1 MIPEVF
7 QGLYIGKCFLSEL
20 LHQKEDVTMK
30 KITCVVLALVLV
42 LGLLAGCGAETTTT
56 EPTTTDATT
65 TEPTTEATTTAP
77 VEETTARPNEERY
90 GGEYIMSTSNVP
102 SSLDPHYGD
111 GSMGNYQWALHCF
124 DTAIILGS
132 DGTFYPNL
140 CDYTLSE
147 DGTVLTLTMKEGK
160 FFSDGTPVTIE
171 DVVAS
176 YERLAAVAPNSG
188 FSKNFMAKLAD
199 TQVEGN
205 TVTYTFEAPDT
216 TILQRIGS
224 LNLQVWVMPK
234 AICEKYPDCEIDNI
248 EDVIGSNCYKLVSYD
263 DTFGVTME
271 RNEYYVPD
279 ETMTGPGPA
288 ATRYAYADS
297 ITYALNGDAAS
308 RTAAM
313 IAGEYTIGGI
323 TTEMQPYA
331 DQIGLKKMYTNAL
344 WTHAIFFN
352 LGPNRTDSP
361 VQDVNFRKAVRAALD
376 MEEIML
382 AVTNNDPD
390 RIVYDPAPIIK
401 ENTTYYTPAFEETEY
416 NIHDLTKAKEYLD
429 ASSYNGETI
438 KWLCSSGSAFY
449 RAAVV
454 GAQQLEAIGINV
466 ELYVVDS
473 GSHNGIR
480 SDVTADFD
488 IGAWE
493 TQKATYNPV
502 QQNNMILN
510 TAGGWWTGRVDEET
524 GVADEGFEWAAEWKD
539 ALARLKAAPTGSEE
553 SVAAYHE
560 IADLTVEN
568 VPYIG
573 FGWAITVTYC
583 QPDFVSNYDGIVSYY
598 WNSYTEQ

>member
-1 MIPEVF
+1 
-7 QGLYIGKCFLSEL
+7 
-20 LHQKEDVTMK
+20 MK
-30 KITCVVLALVLV
+30 KIICVVLALVMV
-42 LGLLAGCGAETTTT
+42 LGMAACGAKETTTT
-56 EPTTTDATT
+56 TTETTTPATT
-65 TEPTTEATTTAP
+65 TTTTTTTTEATTAP
-77 VEETTARPNEERY
+77 AEEVAARPYEERY
-90 GGEYIMSTSNVP
+90 GGDVVISTSNTP
-102 SSLDPHYGD
+102 TSLDAHYGD
-111 GSMGNYQWALHCF
+111 GAMGNYQWALHCF
-124 DTAIILGS
+124 DTAIILGA
-132 DGTFYPNL
+132 DGIFYPNL
-140 CDYTLSE
+140 CDYDLSD
-147 DGTVLTLTMKEGK
+147 DGTVLTLTMRDNK
-160 FFSDGTPVTIE
+160 FFSDGTPVTID

-176 YERLAAVAPNSG
+176 YDRIAAVAPNSG
-188 FSKNFMAKLAD
+188 FSKNFMQKLTD
-199 TQVEGN
+199 TQVTEN
-205 TVTYTFEAPDT
+205 SVTYTFEAPDT

-234 AICEKYPDCEIDNI
+234 AICEKYPDTEIDKL

-263 DTFGVTME
+263 DTFGVKME

-288 ATRYAYADS
+288 ATRYAFSDS
-297 ITYALNGDAAS
+297 ITYALNSDAAS

-313 IAGEYTIGGI
+313 IAGEYTVGGI

-331 DQIGLKKMYTNAL
+331 DQIGLKKVYTNAL

-382 AVTNNDPD
+382 AITNNDPD

-401 ENTTYYTPAFEETEY
+401 ENTVYYTPVFEETDY

-454 GAQQLEAIGINV
+454 GAQQLEALGINV

-473 GSHNGIR
+473 GSHGGIR
-480 SDVTADFD
+480 GDVTGDFD

-493 TQKATYNPV
+493 TQKATFNPV
-502 QQNNMILN
+502 QQNNMLLN
-510 TAGGWWTGRVDEET
+510 TAGGWWLGRVDEET
-524 GVADEGFEWAAEWKD
+524 GVPDEGFEWAAEWKD
-539 ALARLKAAPTGSEE
+539 ALADLKAAPTGSEA
-553 SVAAYHE
+553 SVNAYHQ

-573 FGWAITVTYC
+573 FGWAITVSYC

-598 WNSYTEQ
+598 WNSYTE